1 MPIKRRGA
9 HFQKKALKLK
19 ISMPENGT
27 VEILPEKAERHCGD
41 TVFLIAKPQHIFS
54 CWQPNDVFEHPL
66 DLTLKK
72 DMDITAVF
80 ELEDKQIPVSEPIT
94 LESKEVYASVG
105 ERL

>member
-1 MPIKRRGA
+1 
-9 HFQKKALKLK
+9 
-19 ISMPENGT
+19 MPENGT

-80 ELEDKQIPVSEPIT
+80 ELEDK
-94 LESKEVYASVG
+94 LSKYQFQSQSHWNL
-105 ERL
+105 RKCMRP